1 MTLITVQYGNV
12 VVMRDGKVGTEQE
25 CCCSDCTCE
34 QPDFGTELP
43 ANTPISISTDCVCFN
58 NGTLSGSGT
67 LGSITWSSCDS
78 ILSSGTIQIGYC
90 GSKLFVVMD
99 AAWQGAAAG
108 LFTPS
113 GRSYGNFAGCPDND
127 VTESGGSYSGT
138 ITLTMDVLTDDGN
151 PAGPTPST
159 CDVTITLG

>member
-1 MTLITVQYGNV
+1 MTLITFQGGK
-12 VVMRDGKVGTEQE
+12 VVMKGDLVGTEQA

-34 QPDFGTELP
+34 EPDFGTELP
-43 ANTPISISTDCVCFN
+43 ANTPISISSDCVCFN

-67 LGSITWSSCDS
+67 LGSIAWSVCDGFA
-78 ILSSGTIQIGYC
+78 SSGTIQIGYC
-90 GSKLFVVMD
+90 GSKLFVVLD
-99 AAWQGAAAG
+99 AAWQGAAQGIFGA
-108 LFTPS
+108 PS
-113 GRSYGNFAGCPDND
+113 GRSYGNFAGCPDNN

-151 PAGPTPST
+151 PAGLTPST